1 MTVNPR
7 GGRVD
12 DSRRNHPSGR
22 IGRGDPPPALSISCD
37 DCAMQCTTAC
47 TDCVVTYVLRD
58 EGDADEMEL
67 DDAQIRTVRLLVRA
81 GMVPGLRYR
90 AAG

>member
-1 MTVNPR
+1 MTD
-7 GGRVD
+7 RVH
-12 DSRRNHPSGR
+12 DSRRKHPSGR
-22 IGRGDPPPALSISCD
+22 IGRADDPPPALSISCD
-37 DCAMQCTTAC
+37 ECAMQCTTAC

-67 DDAQIRTVRLLVRA
+67 DDAQVRTVRLLVSA
-81 GMVPGLRYR
+81 GLVPGLRYR